1 MIVVYRVEDRE
12 VAYLML
18 LRRGSDGWRHG
29 TIGWSNKPPSR
40 ARKMPSQF
48 FKHRWVSLASL
59 EGAIKKSINYQVAG
73 IVQSQGHWWKD

>member
-29 TIGWSNKPPSR
+29 TQGWSNQPPSR
-40 ARKMPSQF
+40 AWKMPSRF
-48 FKHRWVSLASL
+48 FKHRWVSLASP
-59 EGAIKKSINYQVAG
+59 EDAKKNI
-73 IVQSQGHWWKD
+73 